1 MEPNKNIDIIQKLL
15 MIFELPKT
23 FKNFQNLDN
32 KKRLELSKIEIIPD
46 SINSVRDYKLSE
58 WKKNI
63 LVEAKNYFEPI
74 AKERQCKFFM
84 PNDIIVD
91 IQNALFDYYG
101 GKKKVSSEIF
111 KESILPI
118 CTEMQNYL
126 SNESALIKGIDRVKN
141 LLINN
146 KIASE
151 GEIEIKENPD
161 KGANDSFITKI
172 KGETYYIKNC
182 SDDSNIL
189 GETKGKVHPNE
200 LFVYKVM
207 EYSGFG
213 PESEFLFG
221 KYSSSGGC
229 SISYKGNYIMTKSL
243 NEKDKNFLIDSEENQ
258 QEFKKALQ
266 NEDFSVDLSTA
277 SILNDLLSL
286 TDTFGRNTRNYGLL
300 IDNSKQKTVYSLKFV
315 DHLPNANNGL
325 FSLSDFKPELYSP
338 REVIQ
343 KKSNQLDAENY
354 SAFKNLTDN
363 RDLFKKVILDKKV
376 NEKLSNFK
384 EIINKAQEN
393 IKDLIKQHPENFI
406 EKADDVLNSYFN
418 KIEKNLEVY
427 KRTTFLENQ
436 AYTKSY
442 F

>member
-15 MIFELPKT
+15 MISELPKT
-23 FKNFQNLDN
+23 FKEFQNLD
-32 KKRLELSKIEIIPD
+32 KEKRLELSKIEIIPD

-63 LVEAKNYFEPI
+63 LGEAKNYFEPI
-74 AKERQCKFFM
+74 ARQNSIIFM
-84 PNDIIVD
+84 PNKIAGELERSLIEHYGINKVKEDQST
-91 IQNALFDYYG
+91 QNLL
-101 GKKKVSSEIF
+101 KT
-111 KESILPI
+111 I

-126 SNESALIKGIDRVKN
+126 SNESDLIKGIDRVKN

-146 KIASE
+146 KIAPE
-151 GEIEIKENPD
+151 VEIEIKENPD
-161 KGANDSFITKI
+161 KGANDSFIAKI

-213 PESEFLFG
+213 PEAEFLFG

-229 SISYKGNYIMTKSL
+229 SSSYTGNYIMTKSL
-243 NEKDKNFLIDSEENQ
+243 NEKDKNFLIDNEENQ

-300 IDNSKQKTVYSLKFV
+300 IDNSKQKTEYSLKFV

-343 KKSNQLDAENY
+343 KKSNQLDTENY

-376 NEKLSNFK
+376 NENLSNFK

-427 KRTTFLENQ
+427 KRTAFIENQ
-436 AYTKSY
+436 AYTKCHL
-442 F
+442 

>member
-1 MEPNKNIDIIQKLL
+1 MPNKIAG
-15 MIFELPKT
+15 ELESSLIEHYGINKVKEDQST
-23 FKNFQNLDN
+23 QNLL
-32 KKRLELSKIEIIPD
+32 KT
-46 SINSVRDYKLSE
+46 
-58 WKKNI
+58 
-63 LVEAKNYFEPI
+63 
-74 AKERQCKFFM
+74 
-84 PNDIIVD
+84 
-91 IQNALFDYYG
+91 
-101 GKKKVSSEIF
+101 
-111 KESILPI
+111 I

-146 KIASE
+146 KIAPE
-151 GEIEIKENPD
+151 VEIEIKENPD

-229 SISYKGNYIMTKSL
+229 SSSYKGNYIMTKSL
-243 NEKDKNFLIDSEENQ
+243 NEKDKNFLIDNEENQ

-343 KKSNQLDAENY
+343 KKSNQLDTENY

-376 NEKLSNFK
+376 NENLSNFK

>member
-23 FKNFQNLDN
+23 FKEFQNLD
-32 KKRLELSKIEIIPD
+32 KEKRLELSKIQIIPD
-46 SINSVRDYKLSE
+46 SINSVKDYKLSE

-63 LVEAKNYFEPI
+63 LGEAKNYFEPI
-74 AKERQCKFFM
+74 ARQNSIIFM
-84 PNDIIVD
+84 PNKIAEELERSLIEH
-91 IQNALFDYYG
+91 YG
-101 GKKKVSSEIF
+101 IKKV
-111 KESILPI
+111 KEDQSTQNLLKTI

-126 SNESALIKGIDRVKN
+126 TNESALIKGIDRVKN

-189 GETKGKVHPNE
+189 GKTDGKAHSNE
-200 LFVYKVM
+200 LFVYKIM
-207 EYSGFG
+207 EYTSFG
-213 PESEFLFG
+213 PEAKFLFG

-229 SISYKGNYIMTKSL
+229 SSSYKGNYIMTKSL

-300 IDNSKQKTVYSLKFV
+300 IDNSKQKTGYSLKFV

-343 KKSNQLDAENY
+343 NKSNQLDAEKH
-354 SAFKNLTDN
+354 SVFKDLTDN

-427 KRTTFLENQ
+427 KRTACLENQ
-436 AYTKSY
+436 AYTKSHL
-442 F
+442 